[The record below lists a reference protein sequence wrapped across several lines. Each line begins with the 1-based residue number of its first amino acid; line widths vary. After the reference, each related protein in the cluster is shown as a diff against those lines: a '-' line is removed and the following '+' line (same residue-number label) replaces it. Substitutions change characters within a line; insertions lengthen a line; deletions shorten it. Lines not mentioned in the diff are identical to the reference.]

1 MRGSRTKWAYRGFGF
16 FRDSRRIHL
25 TTLAGDDGYRRRACQ
40 RGIPDTA
47 NTGYAGLLAS
57 YGYAIGSLVMSRVS
71 TDEIRK
77 RWNRWGDGD
86 ATSKAR
92 SRRSARVDNDRG
104 SAPRDGL
111 GDSLSC

>member
-1 MRGSRTKWAYRGFGF
+1 MKWAYRGFGF

-47 NTGYAGLLAS
+47 NTGYAVLLAS
-57 YGYAIGSLVMSRVS
+57 YGVLPMSDAIGSLVMSRVS

-77 RWNRWGDGD
+77 RSNRWGMV
-86 ATSKAR
+86 TL
-92 SRRSARVDNDRG
+92 RRKRALEGPRG
-104 SAPRDGL
+104 STTIEEVLRVTASGTH
-111 GDSLSC
+111 

>member
-1 MRGSRTKWAYRGFGF
+1 MKWAYRGFGF

-25 TTLAGDDGYRRRACQ
+25 TTLAGDDGYRRRACR

-57 YGYAIGSLVMSRVS
+57 YGVLPISDAIGSLVMSRVS

-77 RWNRWGDGD
+77 RSNRWGDGD
-86 ATSKAR
+86 ASSKAR
-92 SRRSARVDNDRG
+92 SRRSARVDHDRG

-111 GDSLSC
+111 GNSLSC